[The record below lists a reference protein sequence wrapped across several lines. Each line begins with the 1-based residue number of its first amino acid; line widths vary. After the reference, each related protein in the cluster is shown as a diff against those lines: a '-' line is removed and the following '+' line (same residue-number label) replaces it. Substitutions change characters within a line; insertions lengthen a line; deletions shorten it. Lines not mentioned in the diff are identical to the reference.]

1 MKGKLTT
8 RKFDITALAHEAM
21 DAHISTLSGVNRERA
36 NKIRLLR
43 ERGDVFTERLEK
55 TMRKIA
61 KYDQNIKD
69 VRKAITEQKQLRK
82 KLGGGE
88 NASQQLRAQVD
99 KRMGHMEKRLNR
111 AIQRHN
117 EVESKHSSLKAK
129 INRMRRD
136 KLMYREVYKKLEA
149 KLEVKQKQM
158 AVMIDKSNEIYNR
171 REQTI
176 KMIAALEKQA
186 QDDQREFTKEWNEL
200 GKLIESEK
208 EMIEF
213 MNSATQKREDKRKEL
228 QDLDDQLARGELSV
242 EEEQDLKNRVM
253 SLRAQ
258 VAGDK
263 ARLSVVK
270 SKVATYEDAFE
281 KLKEVTGIGTTEE
294 LVESF
299 LNTEDENF
307 ALFKYVQN
315 LNKEIEKV
323 EDSMQQLRDEMERYK
338 KGQGAMDSTRKKIL
352 DDLEGKVGRT
362 DSKNRVYLEKNQR
375 LMQSFDHLCSA
386 VDIVFKQIG
395 CDKMMAFQEHQEDK
409 AAEVA
414 QSMLWPSDAN
424 SEAASEAES
433 AEPPRSPLTGGGSSM
448 HKAHSVLELLGALGV
463 NEMNIMQYLGIIEQR
478 TNELIQSYKQKMALR
493 DGKNVTQA
501 GPSVAM
507 GTTAYQISVP
517 AVGDTTSADR
527 QDIMY
532 DAQGRVIEEG
542 EGGPRPMSM
551 EQLKEQ
557 AVRDLERFGQRKEK
571 PQRRGS
577 DEDTKGKRKIH
588 TFQGVVYV

>member
-1 MKGKLTT
+1 
-8 RKFDITALAHEAM
+8 
-21 DAHISTLSGVNRERA
+21 
-36 NKIRLLR
+36 
-43 ERGDVFTERLEK
+43 
-55 TMRKIA
+55 
-61 KYDQNIKD
+61 
-69 VRKAITEQKQLRK
+69 
-82 KLGGGE
+82 
-88 NASQQLRAQVD
+88 
-99 KRMGHMEKRLNR
+99 
-111 AIQRHN
+111 
-117 EVESKHSSLKAK
+117 
-129 INRMRRD
+129 MRRT
-136 KLMYREVYKKLEA
+136 LEGDPE
-149 KLEVKQKQM
+149 LTRRD
-158 AVMIDKSNEIYNR
+158 IDPFIYPH
-171 REQTI
+171 
-176 KMIAALEKQA
+176 
-186 QDDQREFTKEWNEL
+186 D
-200 GKLIESEK
+200 
-208 EMIEF
+208 
-213 MNSATQKREDKRKEL
+213 
-228 QDLDDQLARGELSV
+228 
-242 EEEQDLKNRVM
+242 
-253 SLRAQ
+253 
-258 VAGDK
+258 
-263 ARLSVVK
+263 
-270 SKVATYEDAFE
+270 
-281 KLKEVTGIGTTEE
+281 
-294 LVESF
+294 
-299 LNTEDENF
+299 
-307 ALFKYVQN
+307 
-315 LNKEIEKV
+315 KEIEKV

-542 EGGPRPMSM
+542 EGGPRPDLHFATALQSAH
-551 EQLKEQ
+551 
-557 AVRDLERFGQRKEK
+557 AVCGAMGPSP
-571 PQRRGS
+571 PQRPRDRAIAASPPSPPGS
-577 DEDTKGKRKIH
+577 LGHIRKSAAPEE
-588 TFQGVVYV
+588 TTEGVA